1 MTIGE
6 KIRCI
11 RKRKGLTQKGLAEK
25 SGIAEITIRQYE
37 ADKYK
42 PKPDAIMKLCFA
54 LDCKTTDLIDDDNQK
69 YYRMFDEILK
79 NAHSLVN
86 SANTEDELDKA
97 EKLLTDA
104 EKLYQE
110 EYPLNI
116 RLQASFELLNNAGKE
131 KAVTYVEDLSK
142 IPEYQDW
149 EEIEKSSQH
158 K

>member
-11 RKRKGLTQKGLAEK
+11 RKKKGMTQKALAEK

-54 LDCKTTDLIDDDNQK
+54 LNCNTTDIIDDDNQK
-69 YYRMFDEILK
+69 YYKMFDDILK
-79 NAHSLVN
+79 NVHSLMKA
-86 SANTEDELDKA
+86 ANTEDDLDIA
-97 EKLLTDA
+97 EKLLTEA
-104 EKLYQE
+104 ENLYQE
-110 EYPLNI
+110 NYPLSI
-116 RLQASFELLNNAGKE
+116 RLQASFDLLNNAGQE
-131 KAVTYVEDLSK
+131 KAVAYVEDLSK
-142 IPEYQDW
+142 IPEYQNW
-149 EEIEKSSQH
+149 EEIEKSSQD